1 MHELR
6 RSERVTFPGSHG
18 NLLAGIIDLPVA
30 TPSNFILFS
39 HCFTCNKDLK
49 AIVRISRRL
58 AEHGW
63 GVLRYDFSG
72 LGNSEG
78 DFSKSNFTTNRA
90 DLFAA
95 ADFLGNHHLAPTL
108 LIGHSFGGAAS
119 LSCAE
124 EIASARGVVCLAA
137 PSDTQH
143 LANLL
148 VRRNPDI
155 ERLGVGQVDIGG
167 RLFDIDK
174 QMIDDLRAHDLPAWI
189 SRLTKPVQ
197 IFHSMVDE
205 TLGFEHALRIFSL
218 VSNRGEDQPP
228 SPGAT
233 LITLP
238 NSDHL
243 LTNHPADIPFVAE
256 SIHVWL
262 KRLIV

>member
-6 RSERVTFPGSHG
+6 RSERVTFSGSGG
-18 NLLAGIIDLPVA
+18 NLLAGIIDLPVT
-30 TPSNFILFS
+30 TPTDFILFS

-78 DFSKSNFTTNRA
+78 DFSKSNFTTNRE

-95 ADFLGNHHLAPTL
+95 ANFLAKQYLPPTL

-124 EIASARGVVCLAA
+124 EIGSVRGVVCLAS

-155 ERLGVGQVDIGG
+155 ERVGSGQVDIGG

-174 QMIDDLRAHDLPAWI
+174 QMVDNLRSHDLPSWI
-189 SRLTKPVQ
+189 SRLTKPVLV
-197 IFHSMVDE
+197 FHSMVDE
-205 TLGFEHALRIFSL
+205 TLGYEHALRIFSL
-218 VSNRGEDQPP
+218 VNNRREDQAP
-228 SPGAT
+228 SPGAS

-256 SIHVWL
+256 AIHAWL